1 MLSSS
6 EEESGIPWQVVTA
19 ASPTSNDV
27 PMNEEEI
34 GGSLSDSQSSI
45 DSTSTTDAT
54 TSEEDSAAGKDG
66 SSTYC
71 FKLFLTNQ

>member
-34 GGSLSDSQSSI
+34 SGSLSDSQSSI
-45 DSTSTTDAT
+45 DSTSTTHAT

>member
-19 ASPTSNDV
+19 ATTKHHVCESTSNDV

-34 GGSLSDSQSSI
+34 GGSLSDTSQ
-45 DSTSTTDAT
+45 
-54 TSEEDSAAGKDG
+54 
-66 SSTYC
+66 
-71 FKLFLTNQ
+71 

>member
-34 GGSLSDSQSSI
+34 GDSSSDTSQSSI
-45 DSTSTTDAT
+45 DSTSTTHAR
-54 TSEEDSAAGKDG
+54 TSEEDSASCERQILE
-66 SSTYC
+66 SS
-71 FKLFLTNQ
+71 